1 MRTVSRMMLL
11 LICVNIYESI
21 YIYEWHGSLVFPVK
35 FVGALSVSLNFGEPV
50 EVCKNGKV
58 PFYRRL

>member
-1 MRTVSRMMLL
+1 MMLL